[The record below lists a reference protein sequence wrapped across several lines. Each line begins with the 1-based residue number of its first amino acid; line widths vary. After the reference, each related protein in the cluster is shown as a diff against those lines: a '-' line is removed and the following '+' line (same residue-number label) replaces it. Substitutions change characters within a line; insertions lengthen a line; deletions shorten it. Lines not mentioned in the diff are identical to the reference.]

1 MSQATEATKNSRS
14 YYIMVSIFLI
24 GIAIILISFFVQQ
37 HQIKQAKIAEME
49 QINLFIKAKNHLE
62 ACSNKTPD
70 KEIRFASFDMLLQHT
85 IKHDVPLSSMLNM
98 LKKCEATLE
107 RA

>member
-24 GIAIILISFFVQQ
+24 GIVIIVISFFVQQ

-49 QINLFIKAKNHLE
+49 QITLLVKAKDHLE
-62 ACSNKTPD
+62 ACSNKTHNKD
-70 KEIRFASFDMLLQHT
+70 MLFASFEMLLQHT

-98 LKKCEATLE
+98 LKKCEATLWV
-107 RA
+107 